1 MIDAKKVKELREA
14 TGAGMMDCKH
24 ALEATSGD
32 FEKAIVWLREKGIS
46 KAAKKQSR
54 IAAEGKC
61 VFFQENNKTLFYEL
75 NIETDFACKNENFQK
90 LIDALNKAL
99 IKSSAT
105 NTEEA
110 LKVKAEKETVESLI
124 VNATAIIGE
133 KISLRRF
140 GVLTTGKNES
150 LGAYTHMGGKIISLV
165 LLEGG
170 CENTARDI
178 AMHVAAM
185 NPMYLEETDIDSKF
199 IESEK
204 QILRNEILNEGKPA
218 NMVDKIVEGKLK
230 KQLKEYCLVSQPFV
244 KDSSLT
250 VAEFAKSHNAK
261 ILKFVRLA
269 VGEGIEKREENLAE
283 EVSKQLKA

>member
-24 ALEATSGD
+24 ALEATKGD

-61 VFFQENNKTLFYEL
+61 IFFTKGNKTIFYEL

-90 LIDALNKAL
+90 LIDSLNKAL
-99 IKSSAT
+99 IVSSAKT
-105 NTEEA
+105 TEEA
-110 LKVKAEKETVESLI
+110 LKVKAGKETVESLI
-124 VNATAIIGE
+124 VNATALIGE

-140 GVLTTGKNES
+140 GVIETKSGEV
-150 LGAYTHMGGKIISLV
+150 LGTYSHMNGKIISLV
-165 LLEGG
+165 LLNGG
-170 CENTARDI
+170 NEEVARDV

-185 NPMYLEETDIDSKF
+185 NPNYLEEKDIDPKF
-199 IESEK
+199 LESEK
-204 QILRNEILNEGKPA
+204 QIIRNEILNEGKPA
-218 NMVDKIVEGKLK
+218 NIVEKIMEGKLK
-230 KQLKEYCLVSQPFV
+230 KQIKEYCLVYQPFV
-244 KDSSLT
+244 KNADVT
-250 VAEFAKSHNAK
+250 VGGFVEANKAK
-261 ILKFVRLA
+261 IIKFVRLG

-283 EVSKQLKA
+283 EVAKQLNA